1 VRNALL
7 SILFIPW
14 CQSLLANKGGNSGLP
29 ATVRPLKS
37 AVIYLGRIPLH
48 SSKHKD
54 LELSYARGKQ
64 GDILG
69 GGVVNGT
76 AKDLPREQRRHK
88 EQQIYLFSLN
98 WIQESDPE
106 YFLKKDIRRLWE
118 WKDTTLGDGRDFFV
132 PKPKTLMALQQYLL
146 ENIPDLTECSI
157 ISNCARL
164 EVLCCYSCSIP
175 FEEHNI
181 NERGKREEQPQEILA
196 RAISNCF
203 LTQLDHH
210 KNVSKNGNAWSKMVM
225 QLPINADRPES
236 LLTRKKSPMDLVKP
250 VSYYDSWWN
259 VTLGPRSILTHI
271 CKVSAGMGRRPRRP
285 DRPVVFRPFSSRD
298 AHILLQLKRTRE
310 NIGFAPLGDE
320 EGIGGQKSSGKNCIK
335 ESKSHGV
342 FSQTRQGRKR
352 KRKRKVLPLILDC
365 ALRAGKAARNSDIV
379 PEIEELKEMTS
390 ADSSRSS
397 ASEQQ
402 TSQRVASIA
411 FKKGIHPLIAECVAK
426 LGDST
431 NNIDRQIAEFRRNA
445 FAFLLEIESDDTAIG
460 DDRKALQ
467 QELRTWLNRRL
478 HEPTIKLRSLSRQQ
492 SGKIDYDNS
501 VGTNEDVESFLSDSL
516 NEIRD
521 ELRREHR
528 RRRGQSRLNLKCKI

>member
-1 VRNALL
+1 
-7 SILFIPW
+7 
-14 CQSLLANKGGNSGLP
+14 
-29 ATVRPLKS
+29 LKS
-37 AVIYLGRIPLH
+37 AITSLGGIPLR
-48 SSKHKD
+48 SSKYED

-64 GDILG
+64 GGILG
-69 GGVVNGT
+69 GGVFNGT
-76 AKDLPREQRRHK
+76 TQDLPRELRRHE

-106 YFLKKDIRRLWE
+106 YFSKKDIRRLWE

-164 EVLCCYSCSIP
+164 EVLCSYSCSVP
-175 FEEHNI
+175 FEEHEI
-181 NERGKREEQPQEILA
+181 DQMSKREEQPQEILA

-210 KNVSKNGNAWSKMVM
+210 KNVSKNGNAWSKIVM
-225 QLPINADRPES
+225 QLPVNVDRPES
-236 LLTRKKSPMDLVKP
+236 LLTRRKSPMDLMKP

-259 VTLGPRSILTHI
+259 VTLGPRAILTHI

-310 NIGFAPLGDE
+310 NIGFSPLGDE
-320 EGIGGQKSSGKNCIK
+320 EGIGEQKGSCQNRIK
-335 ESKSHGV
+335 ENKGHGV
-342 FSQTRQGRKR
+342 CSQTRQDQ
-352 KRKRKVLPLILDC
+352 KRKRKVLPLILDY

-402 TSQRVASIA
+402 TSQRVANIA
-411 FKKGIHPLIAECVAK
+411 YKKGIHPLIAECVAK

-445 FAFLLEIESDDTAIG
+445 FVFFLEIESDDTAG
-460 DDRKALQ
+460 GDDNSYDDRKALQ

-501 VGTNEDVESFLSDSL
+501 VGTNEDIESFLSNSL

-521 ELRREHR
+521 EFHREHR
-528 RRRGQSRLNLKCKI
+528 RRRDQSRLNLKFKI